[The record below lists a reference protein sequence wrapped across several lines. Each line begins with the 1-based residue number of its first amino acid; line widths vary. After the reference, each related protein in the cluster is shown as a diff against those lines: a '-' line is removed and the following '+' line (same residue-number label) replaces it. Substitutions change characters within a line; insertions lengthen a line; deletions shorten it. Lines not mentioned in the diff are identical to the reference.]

1 MVGASKK
8 MISTQCIY
16 DDQDNV
22 GGLWSEV
29 EILLNP
35 VAREG
40 RVEQAVALY
49 TTMRSA
55 RVRR

>member
-1 MVGASKK
+1 

-49 TTMRSA
+49 TTMRRA